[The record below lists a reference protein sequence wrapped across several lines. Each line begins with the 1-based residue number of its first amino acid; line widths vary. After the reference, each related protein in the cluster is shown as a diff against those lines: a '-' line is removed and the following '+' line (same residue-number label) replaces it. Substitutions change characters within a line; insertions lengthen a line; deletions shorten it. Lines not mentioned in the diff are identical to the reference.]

1 MDDGLV
7 SIKAVLTM
15 LRSILSDA
23 AAGRQQGHGP
33 ATTTDPARSRQRKG
47 IQQCAALPVPVFGTF
62 ASLALVAL
70 VGNCCICVFAVT
82 VCKVGVSGEKG
93 GRHCDW
99 FAAAVW

>member
-47 IQQCAALPVPVFGTF
+47 IQQCAALPVPVFGVF
-62 ASLALVAL
+62 ASLARVAL
-70 VGNCCICVFAVT
+70 VGNCCTCRICGDSVQRRGFRRER
-82 VCKVGVSGEKG
+82 GE
-93 GRHCDW
+93 
-99 FAAAVW
+99 AL